1 MYWFYSS
8 TKLIQNTGKISIFQ
22 KAKTMIIERTN
33 TKILIRI
40 PNTIDIDGIQRAINY
55 IRYKELTADSIAKQ
69 EDVDQLADE
78 INKNWWEK
86 NKDRLL
92 Y

>member
-1 MYWFYSS
+1 
-8 TKLIQNTGKISIFQ
+8 
-22 KAKTMIIERTN
+22 MIIERTN